1 MGTLAYM
8 PPEVLDD
15 DDDDSSDD
23 GAAAA
28 AEEATR
34 PTRTDWFKVDVFAF
48 GVVGYEVFARKVPFK
63 GLSSLKIVKRVVQK
77 EERPGEIPASAPK
90 SVKEVI
96 ELSWKQKPRD
106 RPHMEHINRA
116 LLAELGR
123 IESNSGSRG
132 GSGGHLP
139 SSIASPSSP
148 APARRAS
155 GAGRF
160 SVSWLVGT
168 PLI

>member
-8 PPEVLDD
+8 PPEVLGNDD
-15 DDDDSSDD
+15 EPSDD
-23 GAAAA
+23 EGAAAA
-28 AEEATR
+28 TR
-34 PTRTDWFKVDVFAF
+34 MDWFKADVFSF
-48 GVVGYEVFARKVPFK
+48 GVVAYEAFARQVPFK
-63 GLSSLKIVKRVVQK
+63 GLTLPKIFIRVVQK
-77 EERPGEIPASAPK
+77 EQRPGEIPASAPK